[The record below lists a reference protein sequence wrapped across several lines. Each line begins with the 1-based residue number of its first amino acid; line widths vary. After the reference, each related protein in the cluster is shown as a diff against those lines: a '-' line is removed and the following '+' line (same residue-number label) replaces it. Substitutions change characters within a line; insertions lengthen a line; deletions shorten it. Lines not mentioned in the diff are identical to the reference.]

1 MIDLSMEANS
11 AEISAV
17 LARIARA
24 TKNMRPVMESIG
36 QELESRISGRFETE
50 TDPDGESWEPWAP
63 STEATYPADGNGRIL
78 DRYGDML
85 NSLNSKA
92 DTGSV
97 RVGFGA
103 VAGSAG
109 DVYAVYH
116 EWGTWKMPRRGLLFA
131 DPDEGTLGAGDED
144 AVLGILDVWLDDLLD
159 QGGTQ

>member
-1 MIDLSMEANS
+1 MIDLSMEVS
-11 AEISAV
+11 SPEISAV

-24 TKNMRPVMESIG
+24 TKNLRPVMESIG

-50 TDPDGESWEPWAP
+50 TDPDGEAWEPWAP
-63 STEATYPADGNGRIL
+63 STEATYPDDGNGRIL

-85 NSLNSKA
+85 HSLNSKA
-92 DTGSV
+92 DAASV

-131 DPDEGTLGAGDED
+131 DPDQGTLGEGDEE
-144 AVLGILDVWLDDLLD
+144 AVLDILGVWLNDLLD
-159 QGGTQ
+159 RSQGQ